1 MEPLDKKYQKCKD
14 SISSTEQYTSRN
26 IIMKYYLLGKSGLRV
41 SELALGTM
49 TFGTDW
55 GWGSGMDEARR
66 IVDQYLANG
75 GNFVD
80 TANQYTNGSSEK
92 MLGEILGERR
102 ERIVLATKF
111 TMNTQPGDPNA
122 GGNHRKSM
130 ISSVEASL
138 ARMKTDRIDL
148 LYLHMWD
155 GTTPVAEILR
165 AMDDLVRAGKVLYV
179 GISDTPAWQVSR
191 MQAMAEF
198 WGWSPMIAMQMEYNL
213 VERTGERDLVPM
225 AEEMGLGVVA
235 WSPLASGLL
244 TGKYSA
250 RDFATPATEWEV
262 KGTRKALVAGH
273 VRPDEAKLA
282 IVDEVKLVAAEIGRS
297 PAQVALAW
305 LRAKTA
311 VTSILLGARTSQQL
325 TDNLGVL
332 ETVLSDEQ
340 IKRLDD
346 CSAIDLGFPH
356 NLLAGPALQRAVF
369 GDVKIE
375 RR

>member
-1 MEPLDKKYQKCKD
+1 
-14 SISSTEQYTSRN
+14 
-26 IIMKYYLLGKSGLRV
+26 MKYYLLGKSGLRV

-111 TMNTQPGDPNA
+111 TMSTRSGDPNA

-155 GTTPVAEILR
+155 GTTPVAEIMR

-250 RDFATPATEWEV
+250 TDFATPATEWGI

-282 IVDEVKLVAAEIGRS
+282 IVEEVKLVAAEIGKS